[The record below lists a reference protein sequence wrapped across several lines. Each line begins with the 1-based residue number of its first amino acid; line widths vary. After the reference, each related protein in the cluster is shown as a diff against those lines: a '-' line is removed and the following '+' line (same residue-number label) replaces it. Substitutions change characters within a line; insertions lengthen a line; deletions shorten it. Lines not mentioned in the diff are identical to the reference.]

1 MAAMN
6 FLSSRVN
13 YRIFQN
19 EIISHYN
26 KFRVFTRRQRKI
38 ACLLAFCK
46 SNLHTVPH
54 EYRTFHAS
62 SVDHLSGGLSV
73 TAFQPD
79 NAVAKNPN

>member
-1 MAAMN
+1 MAVMN
-6 FLSSRVN
+6 FLPSRAN
-13 YRIFQN
+13 YQIFQN
-19 EIISHYN
+19 EIISHYH
-26 KFRVFTRRQRKI
+26 KFRVFTRGQRKI